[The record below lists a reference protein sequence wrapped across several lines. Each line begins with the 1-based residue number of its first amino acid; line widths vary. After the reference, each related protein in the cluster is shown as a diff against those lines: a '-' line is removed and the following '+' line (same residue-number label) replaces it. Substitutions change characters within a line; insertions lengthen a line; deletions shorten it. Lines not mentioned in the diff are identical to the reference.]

1 MPSNPKETGE
11 FINDIT
17 EAWEEVASSTQFGGM
32 TLAQFKVKVNPSLD
46 YRTEVATLDN
56 QLVVARQ
63 NRNNAD
69 EVSNDVCLAVVNGV
83 RSHPDFG
90 ENSALYKAMGYIPK
104 NERKSGLVRPSDAV
118 RPAIKVAA

>member
-1 MPSNPKETGE
+1 MVNNPKETAV
-11 FINDIT
+11 FINVST
-17 EAWEEVASSTQFGGM
+17 AAWEEVASSTQFGGL
-32 TLAQFKVKVNPSLD
+32 TLAQFKAKVKSSLD
-46 YRTEVATLDN
+46 YRTEIATLEN
-56 QLVVARQ
+56 QLTVARQ

-69 EVSNDVCLAVVNGV
+69 EASNDVCLAVVNGV
-83 RSHPDFG
+83 RSHPEFG